1 MMKRVAAMLASL
13 LVAGWGAA
21 APTTATLSFLWGNPQ
36 DEIVTQPLTLAEGT
50 YAVFHTTAGDFIV
63 KLFPDKAP
71 KTVENFVGLATGK
84 KEWTHPITQVPSSKP
99 LYNNT
104 AIYRIVKDV
113 EIDGGDPTNKGYGG
127 PGYTLD
133 LEISP
138 DLKFDAPGMLAM
150 ANSGR
155 DKSNGSRWFITLVPL
170 PDFTGRFTIFGKVI
184 GGLDVVRAIS
194 RMPTRRP
201 LEPLDPTVV
210 NTIDIIE
217 VPQRHQTVATFSE
230 QNGIRVI
237 TVEKEMKGPAEETE
251 ETSPT
256 VAHETGETS
265 PAAPMKEK

>member
-1 MMKRVAAMLASL
+1 MIRRFVALVL
-13 LVAGWGAA
+13 TLVAVGATA
-21 APTTATLSFLWGNPQ
+21 APTTAPLSFLWGSPE
-36 DEIVTQPLTLAEGT
+36 DEALTQPLTLTEGT
-50 YAVFHTTAGDFIV
+50 YALFHTTDGDFLV

-84 KEWTHPITQVPSSKP
+84 KEWTHPITQAVSNKP

-104 AIYRIVKDV
+104 TIYRIVKDV

-133 LEISP
+133 LERAE

-184 GGLDVVRAIS
+184 AGLDVVREIS
-194 RMPTRRP
+194 RKPTRRP
-201 LEPLDPTVV
+201 LEPLEPTVV
-210 NTIDIIE
+210 NTVDIIE
-217 VPQRHQTVATFSE
+217 VPPKHQTVATFSVE
-230 QNGIRVI
+230 NGKKVI
-237 TVEKEMKGPAEETE
+237 TVEKEMKGPEEESE

-256 VAHETGETS
+256 AAKDKETS
-265 PAAPMKEK
+265 PSK

>member
-1 MMKRVAAMLASL
+1 MMHRFAAMLASML
-13 LVAGWGAA
+13 LAA
-21 APTTATLSFLWGNPQ
+21 SLQAAETTAPLSFLWGNLE
-36 DEIVTQPLTLAEGT
+36 DETVTQPLTLSEGT
-50 YAVFHTTAGDFIV
+50 YAVFHTTDGDFIV

-71 KTVENFVGLATGK
+71 KTVENFVALATGK
-84 KEWTHPITQVPSSKP
+84 KEWTHPITQVTQTKP
-99 LYNNT
+99 IYNNT
-104 AIYRIVKDV
+104 IIYRIVKDV

-138 DLKFDAPGMLAM
+138 DLKFDSAGMLAM

-170 PDFTGRFTIFGKVI
+170 PDFSGRFTIFGKVI
-184 GGLDVVRAIS
+184 GGLDVVRQIS
-194 RMPTRRP
+194 RKPTRRP

-210 NTIDIIE
+210 NTVDIIE
-217 VPQRHQTVATFSE
+217 VPARHQTTATFAE

-237 TVEKEMKGPAEETE
+237 TIEKEMKALEEESE

-256 VAHETGETS
+256 LSRQTAETS
-265 PAAPMKEK
+265 PTEKEK